1 MLKALFNLKTV
12 YFNLLVSLLLIGC
25 SIPNTQ
31 KEQHI
36 VGNAIQT
43 PNAESSQLATAE
55 VVTVPELIFFD
66 VPQYT
71 KKPVPIIDLWARMRS
86 AAGL

>member
-1 MLKALFNLKTV
+1 MPYK
-12 YFNLLVSLLLIGC
+12 
-25 SIPNTQ
+25 
-31 KEQHI
+31 
-36 VGNAIQT
+36 T

-66 VPQYT
+66 IPQYT

-86 AAGL
+86 GFTLTLIFNKRIRSAQLVC